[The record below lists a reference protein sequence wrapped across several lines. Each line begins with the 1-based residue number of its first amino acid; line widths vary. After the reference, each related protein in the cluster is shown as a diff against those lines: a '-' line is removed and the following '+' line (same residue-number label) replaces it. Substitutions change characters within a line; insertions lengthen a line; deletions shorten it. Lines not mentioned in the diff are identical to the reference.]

1 MLGMSLDTHA
11 LPPSS
16 LRARLGQLSRSCSAL
31 VSAIGHLAL
40 DAALPTL
47 CAACRAPVAG
57 QGLCASCWTKV
68 SFIAPPYCEK
78 LGIPFTHDGG
88 EGQLSLQAIT
98 DPPSYDRAR
107 AAVRYDDVARQLV
120 HALKYHDRTD
130 LAPTMGRW
138 MTRAGRV
145 LLDDADVIVPVP
157 LHWRRGWSRRY
168 NQAGALGRMIS
179 EASGVPVNHAAL
191 IRNRPTAQQVG
202 LTRTERTTNLAGAF
216 EVPKSRRTVIEG
228 RRIVLIDDVLTTGA
242 TAEAC
247 TKALLRAG
255 AACVDV
261 LTFARVVDARAAP
274 I

>member
-1 MLGMSLDTHA
+1 MPLDAHT
-11 LPPSS
+11 LPS
-16 LRARLGQLSRSCSAL
+16 LRSRLGKFSQRFGAL
-31 VSAIGHLAL
+31 TRAIGHLAL

-47 CAACRAPVAG
+47 CASCRAPVVG

-88 EGQLSLQAIT
+88 EGQLSLQAMT
-98 DPPSYDRAR
+98 DPPSYERAR
-107 AAVRYDDVARQLV
+107 AAVRYDDIARNLV

-138 MTRAGRV
+138 MTRAGAG
-145 LLDDADVIVPVP
+145 LLAEADVIVPVP

-168 NQAGALGRMIS
+168 NQAGALARIIS
-179 EASGVPVNHAAL
+179 EGSGVAVDHAAL
-191 IRNRPTAQQVG
+191 LRNRATAQQVG
-202 LTRTERTTNLAGAF
+202 LTRSERASNLAGAF
-216 EVPKSRRTVIEG
+216 EVRKAHRKAVEG

-242 TAEAC
+242 TADAC
-247 TKALLRAG
+247 TRALLRAG

>member
-1 MLGMSLDTHA
+1 MNTASIQPTSQ
-11 LPPSS
+11 PTS
-16 LRARLGQLSRSCSAL
+16 LRARLAHLSKRCASLTRA
-31 VSAIGHLAL
+31 VGHLAL
-40 DAALPTL
+40 DTALPTL
-47 CAACRAPVAG
+47 CASCRTPVAG
-57 QGLCASCWTKV
+57 LGLCASCWTKV
-68 SFIAPPYCEK
+68 SFIAPPFCEK

-88 EGQLSLQAIT
+88 EGQLSLQAMT
-98 DPPSYDRAR
+98 DPPGFNRAR
-107 AAVRYDDVARQLV
+107 AAVRYDDVARSLV

-138 MTRAGRV
+138 MTRAGAH
-145 LLDDADVIVPVP
+145 LLDDADLIVPVP

-168 NQAGALGRMIS
+168 NQAGALARMIS
-179 EASGVPVNHAAL
+179 EASGVPISHATL
-191 IRNRPTAQQVG
+191 IRSRPTAQQVG
-202 LTRTERTTNLAGAF
+202 LTRSERATNLAGAF
-216 EVPKSRRTVIEG
+216 EVPVARRRKVEG

-247 TKALLRAG
+247 TRALARAG

>member
-1 MLGMSLDTHA
+1 MNIDT
-11 LPPSS
+11 LPPPSI
-16 LRARLGQLSRSCSAL
+16 RARLTQLSQRCGAL
-31 VSAIGHLAL
+31 TRAIGHLAL

-68 SFIAPPYCEK
+68 SFIAPPYCER

-88 EGQLSLQAIT
+88 EGQLSLQAMT
-98 DPPSYDRAR
+98 DPPSFNRAR
-107 AAVRYDDVARQLV
+107 AAVRYDDVARNLV

-138 MTRAGRV
+138 MTRAGRP
-145 LLDDADVIVPVP
+145 LLAEADLIVPVP

-168 NQAGALGRMIS
+168 NQAGALSRMIA
-179 EASGVPVNHAAL
+179 EGSGVPVSHAAL
-191 IRNRPTAQQVG
+191 IRNRATTPQVG
-202 LTRTERTTNLAGAF
+202 LTRAERATNLAGAF
-216 EVPKSRRTVIEG
+216 EVPQARRRDVER

-247 TKALLRAG
+247 TRALMRAG
-255 AACVDV
+255 ALSVDV